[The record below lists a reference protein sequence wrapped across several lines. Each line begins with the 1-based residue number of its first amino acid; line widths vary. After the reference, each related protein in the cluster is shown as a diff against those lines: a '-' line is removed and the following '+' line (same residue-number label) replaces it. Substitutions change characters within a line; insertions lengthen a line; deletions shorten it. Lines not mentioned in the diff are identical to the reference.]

1 MTIAGSL
8 NVGKMIID
16 GNTRGSRDG
25 QFADVLN
32 PSTNEVIDRVPL
44 ATAED
49 VEEALDVAR
58 KGFKIWSSTPI
69 HERYEILVRFTTLL
83 EKHKTELA
91 EILTLENGKP
101 LEQSEAEIDTGVR
114 LFKGFAEKS
123 KSMYGLTAPLDAQ
136 PGLEKDIFFTRR
148 EPIGVM
154 GAILPFNFPID
165 LFSHKVA
172 PALAAG
178 NAVVIKPAME
188 APLTVIRVTELLHE
202 AGVPGSVMQ
211 VVTGRGSV
219 VGEILASSPKVNI
232 VSMTGDTQTGIRVA
246 QNAAKNLSRTFLEL
260 GGNDALVVCDDANI
274 DEAVEHAVFGRTW
287 ANGQCCCAN
296 KRMIVQ
302 SNILD
307 DFTHKLIQKL
317 KEYTVGNPMDRNTK
331 VGPLISE
338 KAANTVKQQID
349 LTVQQGATVLYG
361 GERMENC
368 FLTPAVLGNVSKD
381 ADVARDLEIFGPV
394 LPVISFKDDDEA
406 IEIANNSIYGL
417 SGSVFTKDISRA
429 MNASFKMQTGQVAI
443 NGTGLYRPDV
453 SQFGGYKQS
462 GLGREGLSV
471 TLEEM
476 TQVKNIAIR
485 NALY

>member
-1 MTIAGSL
+1 MLIGGQARS
-8 NVGKMIID
+8 
-16 GNTRGSRDG
+16 SRDN

-32 PSTNEVIDRVPL
+32 PATNEVLDRIPL

-49 VEEALDVAR
+49 VEEALDVAQE
-58 KGFKIWSSTPI
+58 GFRIWSRTPT
-69 HERYEILVRFTTLL
+69 HERYEILMRFADLL
-83 EKHKTELA
+83 RKHKREIA

-101 LEQSEAEIDTGVR
+101 LAQAESEVDTGVR
-114 LFKGFAEKS
+114 LFTGFAEMS
-123 KSMYGLTAPLDAQ
+123 KSLYGISAPLDAQ

-148 EPIGVM
+148 EPLGVM

-178 NAVVIKPAME
+178 NAVVIKPSME
-188 APLTVIRVTELLHE
+188 APLSIIRVTELLHE
-202 AGVPGSVMQ
+202 AGVPGSTMQ

-219 VGEILASSPKVNI
+219 VGEILASSPKVQI
-232 VSMTGDTQTGIRVA
+232 VSMTGDTKTGIRVA

-260 GGNDALVVCDDANI
+260 GGNDALIVFDDA
-274 DEAVEHAVFGRTW
+274 DLDLAAEHAAFGRTW

-296 KRMIVQ
+296 KRMVVQ
-302 SNILD
+302 KNVAD
-307 DFTHKLIQKL
+307 DFTHKLIAKL
-317 KEYTVGNPMDRNTK
+317 KEYTMGNPMDPSTRL
-331 VGPLISE
+331 GPLITE
-338 KAANTVKQQID
+338 KAANTVRQQID
-349 LTVQQGATVLYG
+349 LTLSQGAKLVYG
-361 GERMENC
+361 GERVEHC
-368 FLTPAVLGNVSKD
+368 FLSPAVLVNVSKD

-394 LPVISFKDDDEA
+394 LPIITFGDDAEA
-406 IEIANNSIYGL
+406 VEIANNSIYGL
-417 SGSVFTKDISRA
+417 SGSVFTRNINRA
-429 MNASFKMQTGQVAI
+429 INTAFKMQTGQVAI

-485 NALY
+485 NVLA

>member
-1 MTIAGSL
+1 MSRTL
-8 NVGKMIID
+8 NVGKMLI
-16 GNTRGSRDG
+16 GGQARSSRDNR
-25 QFADVLN
+25 FADVLN
-32 PSTNEVIDRVPL
+32 PATNEVLDRIPL

-49 VEEALDVAR
+49 VEEALDIAQE
-58 KGFKIWSSTPI
+58 GFRIWSRTPT
-69 HERYEILVRFTTLL
+69 HERYEILMRFAELL
-83 EKHKTELA
+83 RQHKSEIA

-101 LEQSEAEIDTGVR
+101 LAQAESEVDTGVR
-114 LFKGFAEKS
+114 LFTGFAEES
-123 KSMYGLTAPLDAQ
+123 KSLYGISAPLDAQ

-148 EPIGVM
+148 EPLGVM

-178 NAVVIKPAME
+178 NAVVIKPSME
-188 APLTVIRVTELLHE
+188 APLSIIRVVELLHE
-202 AGVPGSVMQ
+202 AGVPGSTMQ

-219 VGEILASSPKVNI
+219 VGEILASSPKVQI

-246 QNAAKNLSRTFLEL
+246 QNAAKNLARTFLEL
-260 GGNDALVVCDDANI
+260 GGNDALVVFDDA
-274 DEAVEHAVFGRTW
+274 DLDLAAEHAAFGRTW

-296 KRMIVQ
+296 KRLVVQ
-302 SNILD
+302 KNVAD
-307 DFTHKLIQKL
+307 EFTHKLIARL
-317 KEYTVGNPMDRNTK
+317 KEYTMGNPMDPSTK
-331 VGPLISE
+331 LGPLITE

-349 LTVQQGATVLYG
+349 LTISQGAKLVYG
-361 GERMENC
+361 GERVDHC
-368 FLTPAVLGNVSKD
+368 FLSPAVLVDVSKD

-394 LPVISFKDDDEA
+394 LPIITFGDDAEA
-406 IEIANNSIYGL
+406 VEIANNSIYGL
-417 SGSVFTKDISRA
+417 SGSVFTRDINRA
-429 MNASFKMQTGQVAI
+429 INTAFKMQTGQVAI

-453 SQFGGYKQS
+453 SQFGGYKYS

-485 NALY
+485 NVLS

>member
-1 MTIAGSL
+1 MKTINGI
-8 NVGKMIID
+8 GKLIIN
-16 GNTRGSRDG
+16 GIAKNSRDN
-25 QFADVLN
+25 QFVDVLN
-32 PSTNEVIDRVPL
+32 PATNEVIDRVPL
-44 ATAED
+44 ATKED

-58 KGFKIWSSTPI
+58 KGFDIWSNTPT
-69 HERYEILVRFTTLL
+69 HERYDILVRFAELL
-83 EKHKTELA
+83 KEHKSEIA

-101 LEQSEAEIDTGVR
+101 LEQSEAEVDTGVR

-123 KSMYGLTAPLDAQ
+123 KSLYGISAPLDAQ

-178 NAVVIKPAME
+178 NAVVIKPATE
-188 APLTVIRVTELLHE
+188 APLTLIRITELLHQ

-211 VVTGRGSV
+211 VITGRGSL
-219 VGEILASSPKVNI
+219 VGEILASSSKVDI

-260 GGNDALVVCDDANI
+260 GGNDALIVFDDADI
-274 DEAVEHAVFGRTW
+274 DVAVEHAAFGRTW

-296 KRMIVQ
+296 KRMIIQ
-302 SNILD
+302 KNIVD
-307 DFTHKLIQKL
+307 DFTHKLIKKL
-317 KEYTVGNPMDRNTK
+317 QEYKLGNPMDRSTK
-331 VGPLISE
+331 MGPLISQ
-338 KAANTVKQQID
+338 KAANTVKEQID
-349 LTVQQGATVLYG
+349 YTVNQGARVLYG
-361 GERMENC
+361 GERLDNC
-368 FLTPAVLGNVSKD
+368 FLVPTVLGDVTKD
-381 ADVARDLEIFGPV
+381 MDVARDLEIFGPV
-394 LPVISFKDDDEA
+394 LPIIEFSNDLEA
-406 IEIANNSIYGL
+406 INVANNSIYGL

-429 MNASFKMQTGQVAI
+429 LNTSYKMKTGQVAI
-443 NGTGLYRPDV
+443 NGTGLYRPDAA
-453 SQFGGYKQS
+453 QFGGYKQS
-462 GLGREGLSV
+462 GLGREGLSI

-485 NALY
+485 DVLK

>member
-1 MTIAGSL
+1 MSRTL
-8 NVGKMIID
+8 NVGKMLI
-16 GNTRGSRDG
+16 GGQARSSRDN

-32 PSTNEVIDRVPL
+32 PATNEVLDRIPL

-49 VEEALDVAR
+49 VEEALDVAQE
-58 KGFKIWSSTPI
+58 GFRIWSRTPT
-69 HERYEILVRFTTLL
+69 HERYEILMRFADLL
-83 EKHKTELA
+83 RKHKREIA

-101 LEQSEAEIDTGVR
+101 LAQAESEVDTGVR
-114 LFKGFAEKS
+114 LFTGFAEES
-123 KSMYGLTAPLDAQ
+123 KSLYGISAPLDAQ
-136 PGLEKDIFFTRR
+136 PGLENDIFFTRR
-148 EPIGVM
+148 EPLGVM

-178 NAVVIKPAME
+178 NAVVIKPSME
-188 APLTVIRVTELLHE
+188 APLSIIRVVELLHE
-202 AGVPGSVMQ
+202 AGVPGSTMQ

-219 VGEILASSPKVNI
+219 VGEILASSPKVQI

-246 QNAAKNLSRTFLEL
+246 QNAAKNLARTFLEL
-260 GGNDALVVCDDANI
+260 GGNDALVVFDDA
-274 DEAVEHAVFGRTW
+274 DLDLAAEHAAFGRTW

-296 KRMIVQ
+296 KRLVVQ
-302 SNILD
+302 KNVAD
-307 DFTHKLIQKL
+307 EFTHKLIAKL
-317 KEYTVGNPMDRNTK
+317 KEYTMGNPMDPSTK
-331 VGPLISE
+331 LGPLITE

-349 LTVQQGATVLYG
+349 LTISQGAKLVYG
-361 GERMENC
+361 GERVEHC
-368 FLTPAVLGNVSKD
+368 FLSPAVLVNVSKD

-394 LPVISFKDDDEA
+394 LPIITFGDDAEA
-406 IEIANNSIYGL
+406 VEIANNSIYGL
-417 SGSVFTKDISRA
+417 SGSVFTRNINRA
-429 MNASFKMQTGQVAI
+429 INTAFKMQTGQVAI

-453 SQFGGYKQS
+453 SQFGGYKYS

-485 NALY
+485 NVLS

>member
-1 MTIAGSL
+1 MTTQAL
-8 NVGKMIID
+8 NLGKLIID
-16 GNTRGSRDG
+16 GKSRVSRDG

-32 PSTNEVIDRVPL
+32 PATNEVIDRVPL
-44 ATAED
+44 ATPED
-49 VEEALDVAR
+49 VEEALDAAR
-58 KGFKIWSSTPI
+58 KGFKIWASTPT
-69 HERYEILVRFTTLL
+69 HERYDILFRFTHLL
-83 EKHKTELA
+83 EKHKSELA

-101 LEQSEAEIDTGVR
+101 LFQSEAEVDTGIR

-123 KSMYGLTAPLDAQ
+123 KSLYGISAPLDAQ
-136 PGLEKDIFFTRR
+136 AGLEKDIFFTRR

-188 APLTVIRVTELLHE
+188 APLTIIRITELLHE
-202 AGVPGSVMQ
+202 AGVPGSTIQ
-211 VVTGRGSV
+211 ILTGRGST

-232 VSMTGDTQTGIRVA
+232 VSMTGDTRTGIRVA
-246 QNAAKNLSRTFLEL
+246 RNAAKNLSRTFLEL
-260 GGNDALVVCDDANI
+260 GGNDALIAFDDADI

-296 KRMIVQ
+296 KRIIVQ
-302 SNILD
+302 KSILD
-307 DFTHKLIQKL
+307 DFTHKLITKL
-317 KEYTVGNPMDRNTK
+317 KGYTLGNPMNPGTK
-331 VGPLISE
+331 IGPLINE
-338 KAANTVKQQID
+338 KAANTVKKQIEH
-349 LTVQQGATVLYG
+349 TVGQGAQLLYG
-361 GERMENC
+361 GERIDNC
-368 FLTPAVLGNVSKD
+368 FLTPTILGNVSKE

-394 LPVISFKDDDEA
+394 LPIITFGDDNEA
-406 IEIANNSIYGL
+406 VEIANNSIYGL
-417 SGSVFTKDISRA
+417 SGSVFTKDIGRA
-429 MNASFKMQTGQVAI
+429 MNTAYKMETGQVAI
-443 NGTGLYRPDV
+443 NGTGLYRPDAA
-453 SQFGGYKQS
+453 QFGGYKQS

>member
-1 MTIAGSL
+1 MTTTTL
-8 NVGKMIID
+8 NVGKLIID
-16 GNTRGSRDG
+16 GQARDSRDR

-32 PSTNEVIDRVPL
+32 PTTYEVIDRVPL

-58 KGFKIWSSTPI
+58 KGFKIWANTPT
-69 HERYEILVRFTTLL
+69 HERYEILLRFAGLL
-83 EKHKTELA
+83 EKHKSELA

-101 LEQSEAEIDTGVR
+101 LFQSVAEIETGVR
-114 LFKGFAEKS
+114 LFTSFAEKS
-123 KSMYGLTAPLDAQ
+123 KSLYGISAPLDAQ
-136 PGLEKDIFFTRR
+136 AGLEKDIFFTRR
-148 EPIGVM
+148 EPIGVL

-178 NAVVIKPAME
+178 NAVVIKPATE

-202 AGVPGSVMQ
+202 AGVPGSTMQ
-211 VVTGRGSV
+211 VITGRGSL
-219 VGEILASSPKVNI
+219 VGEIIASSPKVNL
-232 VSMTGDTQTGIRVA
+232 VSMTGDTKTGIRVA

-260 GGNDALVVCDDANI
+260 GGNDALVVFDDADL
-274 DEAVEHAVFGRTW
+274 DEAVEHAAFGRTW

-296 KRMIVQ
+296 KRIIVQ
-302 SNILD
+302 NSILD
-307 DFTHKLIQKL
+307 EFTHKLIKKIQ
-317 KEYTVGNPMDRNTK
+317 EYTLGNPMDPTTK
-331 VGPLISE
+331 IGPLITE
-338 KAANTVKQQID
+338 KAANVVKQQID
-349 LTVQQGATVLYG
+349 FTLSQGAQLLYG
-361 GERMENC
+361 GERLDNA
-368 FLTPAVLGNVSKD
+368 FLSPAILGNVSKET
-381 ADVARDLEIFGPV
+381 DVARDLEIFGPV
-394 LPVISFKDDDEA
+394 LPIIGFKDDIEA
-406 IEIANNSIYGL
+406 VEISNNSIYGL
-417 SGSVFTKDISRA
+417 SGSVFSKDIRRA
-429 MNASFKMQTGQVAI
+429 LNASFKMETGQVAI

-485 NALY
+485 NVLY

>member
-1 MTIAGSL
+1 MTTKLS
-8 NVGKMIID
+8 VGKMIINGKPRD
-16 GNTRGSRDG
+16 SRDG
-25 QFADVLN
+25 QFGDVLN
-32 PSTNEVIDRVPL
+32 PTTNEVLDRVPL

-58 KGFKIWSSTPI
+58 AGFRVWANTPT
-69 HERYEILVRFTTLL
+69 HERYDILVRFAGLL
-83 EKHKTELA
+83 EKHKSELA

-101 LEQSEAEIDTGVR
+101 YFQSEAEVETGVR

-123 KSMYGLTAPLDAQ
+123 KSLYGITAPLDAQ
-136 PGLEKDIFFTRR
+136 AGLEKDIFMTRR

-178 NAVVIKPAME
+178 NAVVVKPAME
-188 APLTVIRVTELLHE
+188 APLTIIRIVELLHE

-246 QNAAKNLSRTFLEL
+246 QNAAKHLSRTFLEL
-260 GGNDALVVCDDANI
+260 GGNDALVVFDDADI
-274 DEAVEHAVFGRTW
+274 DEAVEHAAFGRTW

-302 SNILD
+302 RSILD
-307 DFTHKLIQKL
+307 EFTHKLILKL
-317 KEYTVGNPMDRNTK
+317 KEYTVGNPMDPSTK

-338 KAANTVKQQID
+338 KAAKTVKEQID
-349 LTVQQGATVLYG
+349 FTVGQGAEILFG
-361 GERMENC
+361 GERLDNC
-368 FLTPAVLGNVSKD
+368 FLTPTILGNVSKHT
-381 ADVARDLEIFGPV
+381 DVARDLEIFGPV
-394 LPVISFKDDDEA
+394 LPVIAFSDDNEA

-417 SGSVFTKDISRA
+417 SGSVFTKDIRRA
-429 MNASFKMQTGQVAI
+429 LNAAYKMETGQVAI

-476 TQVKNIAIR
+476 TQVKNIALR
-485 NALY
+485 NVLY

>member
-1 MTIAGSL
+1 MKTINGI
-8 NVGKMIID
+8 GKLIIN
-16 GNTRGSRDG
+16 GIAKNSRDN
-25 QFADVLN
+25 QFVDVLN
-32 PSTNEVIDRVPL
+32 PATNEVIDRVPL
-44 ATAED
+44 ATKED

-58 KGFKIWSSTPI
+58 KGFDIWSNTPT
-69 HERYEILVRFTTLL
+69 HERYDILVRFAELL
-83 EKHKTELA
+83 KEHKSEIA

-101 LEQSEAEIDTGVR
+101 LEQSEAEVDTGVR

-123 KSMYGLTAPLDAQ
+123 KSLYGISAPLDAQ

-178 NAVVIKPAME
+178 NAVVIKPATE
-188 APLTVIRVTELLHE
+188 APLTLIRITELLHQ

-211 VVTGRGSV
+211 VVTGRGSLI
-219 VGEILASSPKVNI
+219 GEVLASSSKVDI

-260 GGNDALVVCDDANI
+260 GGNDALIVFDDADI
-274 DEAVEHAVFGRTW
+274 DVAVEHAAFGRTW

-296 KRMIVQ
+296 KRMIIQ
-302 SNILD
+302 KNIVD
-307 DFTHKLIQKL
+307 DFTHKLIKKL
-317 KEYTVGNPMDRNTK
+317 QEYKLGNPMDRSTK
-331 VGPLISE
+331 MGPLISQ
-338 KAANTVKQQID
+338 KAANTVKEQID
-349 LTVQQGATVLYG
+349 YTVNQGARVLYG
-361 GERMENC
+361 GERLDNC
-368 FLTPAVLGNVSKD
+368 FLVPTVLGDVTKD
-381 ADVARDLEIFGPV
+381 MDVARDLEIFGPV
-394 LPVISFKDDDEA
+394 LPIIEFSNDLEA
-406 IEIANNSIYGL
+406 INVANNSIYGL

-429 MNASFKMQTGQVAI
+429 LNTSYKMKTGQVAI
-443 NGTGLYRPDV
+443 NGTGLYRPDAA
-453 SQFGGYKQS
+453 QFGGYKQS
-462 GLGREGLSV
+462 GLGREGLSI

-485 NALY
+485 DVLK

>member
-1 MTIAGSL
+1 MSRTL
-8 NVGKMIID
+8 NVGKMLI
-16 GNTRGSRDG
+16 GGQARSSRDNR
-25 QFADVLN
+25 FADVLN
-32 PSTNEVIDRVPL
+32 PATNEVLDRIPL

-49 VEEALDVAR
+49 VEEALDIAQE
-58 KGFKIWSSTPI
+58 GFRIWSRTPT
-69 HERYEILVRFTTLL
+69 HERYEILMRFAELL
-83 EKHKTELA
+83 RQHKSEIA

-101 LEQSEAEIDTGVR
+101 LAQAESEVDTGVR
-114 LFKGFAEKS
+114 LFTGFAEES
-123 KSMYGLTAPLDAQ
+123 KSLYGISAPLDAQ

-148 EPIGVM
+148 EPLGVM

-178 NAVVIKPAME
+178 NAVVIKPSME
-188 APLTVIRVTELLHE
+188 APLSIIRVVELLHE
-202 AGVPGSVMQ
+202 AGVPGSTMQ

-219 VGEILASSPKVNI
+219 VGEILASSPKVQI

-246 QNAAKNLSRTFLEL
+246 QNAAKNLARTFLEL
-260 GGNDALVVCDDANI
+260 GGNDALVVFDDA
-274 DEAVEHAVFGRTW
+274 DLDLAAEHAAFGRTW

-296 KRMIVQ
+296 KRLVVQ
-302 SNILD
+302 KNVAD
-307 DFTHKLIQKL
+307 EFTHKLIARL
-317 KEYTVGNPMDRNTK
+317 KEYTMGNPMDPSTK
-331 VGPLISE
+331 LGPLITE

-349 LTVQQGATVLYG
+349 LTISQGAKLVYG
-361 GERMENC
+361 GERVDHC
-368 FLTPAVLGNVSKD
+368 FLSPAVLVDVSKD

-394 LPVISFKDDDEA
+394 LPIITFGDDAEA
-406 IEIANNSIYGL
+406 AEIANNSIYGL
-417 SGSVFTKDISRA
+417 SGSVFTRDINRA
-429 MNASFKMQTGQVAI
+429 INTAFKMQTGQVAI

-453 SQFGGYKQS
+453 SQFGGYKYS

-485 NALY
+485 NVLS

>member
-1 MTIAGSL
+1 MSRTL
-8 NVGKMIID
+8 NVGKMLI
-16 GNTRGSRDG
+16 GGQARSSRDN

-32 PSTNEVIDRVPL
+32 PATNEVLDRIPL

-49 VEEALDVAR
+49 VEEALDVAQE
-58 KGFKIWSSTPI
+58 GFRIWSRTPT
-69 HERYEILVRFTTLL
+69 HERYEILMRFADLL
-83 EKHKTELA
+83 RKHKREIA

-101 LEQSEAEIDTGVR
+101 LAQAESEVDTGVR
-114 LFKGFAEKS
+114 LFTGFAEMS
-123 KSMYGLTAPLDAQ
+123 KSLYGISAPLDAQ

-148 EPIGVM
+148 EPLGVM

-178 NAVVIKPAME
+178 NAVVIKPSME
-188 APLTVIRVTELLHE
+188 APLSIIRVTELLHE
-202 AGVPGSVMQ
+202 AGVPGSTMQ

-219 VGEILASSPKVNI
+219 VGEILASSPKVQI
-232 VSMTGDTQTGIRVA
+232 VSMTGDTKTGIRVA

-260 GGNDALVVCDDANI
+260 GGNDALIVFDDA
-274 DEAVEHAVFGRTW
+274 DLDLAAEHAAFGRTW

-296 KRMIVQ
+296 KRMVVQ
-302 SNILD
+302 KNVAD
-307 DFTHKLIQKL
+307 DFTHKLIAKL
-317 KEYTVGNPMDRNTK
+317 KEYTMGNPMDPSTRL
-331 VGPLISE
+331 GPLITE
-338 KAANTVKQQID
+338 KAANTVRQQID
-349 LTVQQGATVLYG
+349 LTLSQGAKLVYG
-361 GERMENC
+361 GERVEHC
-368 FLTPAVLGNVSKD
+368 FLSPAVLVNVSKD

-394 LPVISFKDDDEA
+394 LPIITFGDDAEA
-406 IEIANNSIYGL
+406 VEIANNSIYGL
-417 SGSVFTKDISRA
+417 SGSVFTRNINRA
-429 MNASFKMQTGQVAI
+429 INTAFKMQTGQVAI

-485 NALY
+485 NVLA

>member
-1 MTIAGSL
+1 MKIQEL
-8 NVGKMIID
+8 NVGKLIID
-16 GNTRGSRDG
+16 GKPRLSKDG

-32 PSTNEVIDRVPL
+32 PATNEVIDRVPL
-44 ATAED
+44 ATIED

-58 KGFKIWSSTPI
+58 KGFRIWANTPT
-69 HERYEILVRFTTLL
+69 HERYDILFRFAHLL
-83 EKHKTELA
+83 EKHKSELA
-91 EILTLENGKP
+91 ELLTLENGKP
-101 LEQSEAEIDTGVR
+101 LFQSEAEVDTGIR

-123 KSMYGLTAPLDAQ
+123 KSLYGISAPLDAQ
-136 PGLEKDIFFTRR
+136 AGLEKDIFFTRR

-178 NAVVIKPAME
+178 NAVVVKPAME
-188 APLTVIRVTELLHE
+188 APLTIIRITELLHE
-202 AGVPGSVMQ
+202 AGVPGSTMQ
-211 VVTGRGSV
+211 VITGRGSI

-260 GGNDALVVCDDANI
+260 GGNDALVVFDDADIN
-274 DEAVEHAVFGRTW
+274 EAVEHAVFGRTW

-302 SNILD
+302 KSILD
-307 DFTHKLIQKL
+307 DFTHKLIIKV
-317 KEYTVGNPMDRNTK
+317 KEYTLGNPMDRNTK
-331 VGPLISE
+331 IGPLINE
-338 KAANTVKQQID
+338 EAANKVKQQIEH
-349 LTVQQGATVLYG
+349 TVAQGGQILYG
-361 GERMENC
+361 GERIDNC
-368 FLTPAVLGNVSKD
+368 FLTPAILGNVSKET
-381 ADVARDLEIFGPV
+381 DVARNLEIFGPV
-394 LPVISFKDDDEA
+394 LPIIAFEDDSEA
-406 IEIANNSIYGL
+406 VEIANNSIYGL
-417 SGSVFTKDISRA
+417 SGSVFTRDIRRA
-429 MNASFKMQTGQVAI
+429 LNASYKMETGQVAI
-443 NGTGLYRPDV
+443 NGTGLYRPDAA
-453 SQFGGYKQS
+453 QFGGYKQS

>member
-1 MTIAGSL
+1 MGKTL
-8 NVGKMIID
+8 NIGKMLI
-16 GNTRGSRDG
+16 GGQARSSRDN

-32 PSTNEVIDRVPL
+32 PATNEVLDRIPL

-49 VEEALDVAR
+49 VEEALDIAR
-58 KGFKIWSSTPI
+58 EGFRIWSRTPT
-69 HERYEILVRFTTLL
+69 HERYEILMRFADLL
-83 EKHKTELA
+83 RKHKRELA

-101 LEQSEAEIDTGVR
+101 LAQAESEVDTGVR
-114 LFKGFAEKS
+114 LFTGFAEMS
-123 KSMYGLTAPLDAQ
+123 KSLYGISAPLDAQ

-148 EPIGVM
+148 EPLGVM

-178 NAVVIKPAME
+178 NAVVIKPSME
-188 APLTVIRVTELLHE
+188 APLSIIRVTELLHE
-202 AGVPGSVMQ
+202 AGVPGSAMQ

-219 VGEILASSPKVNI
+219 VGEILASSPKVQI

-260 GGNDALVVCDDANI
+260 GGNDALIVYDDA
-274 DEAVEHAVFGRTW
+274 DLDLAVEHAAFGRTW

-296 KRMIVQ
+296 KRMVVQ
-302 SNILD
+302 KNVAE
-307 DFTHKLIQKL
+307 DFTHKLIAKL
-317 KEYTVGNPMDRNTK
+317 KEYTMGNPMDPSTK
-331 VGPLISE
+331 LGPLITE

-349 LTVQQGATVLYG
+349 HTLSQGAKLVYG
-361 GERMENC
+361 GERVEHC
-368 FLTPAVLGNVSKD
+368 FLTPAVLVDVSKD

-394 LPVISFKDDDEA
+394 LPIITFNDDAEA
-406 IEIANNSIYGL
+406 VEIANNSIYGL
-417 SGSVFTKDISRA
+417 SGSVFTRNIYRA
-429 MNASFKMQTGQVAI
+429 LDTACKMQTGQVAI

-453 SQFGGYKQS
+453 SQFGGYKYS

-485 NALY
+485 NVLS

>member
-1 MTIAGSL
+1 MSRTL
-8 NVGKMIID
+8 NVGKMLI
-16 GNTRGSRDG
+16 GGQARSSRDN

-32 PSTNEVIDRVPL
+32 PATNEVLDRIPL

-49 VEEALDVAR
+49 VEEALDVAQE
-58 KGFKIWSSTPI
+58 GFRIWSRTPT
-69 HERYEILVRFTTLL
+69 HERYEILMRFADLL
-83 EKHKTELA
+83 RKHKREIA

-101 LEQSEAEIDTGVR
+101 LAQAESEVDTGVR
-114 LFKGFAEKS
+114 LFTGFAEES
-123 KSMYGLTAPLDAQ
+123 KSLYGISAPLDAQ
-136 PGLEKDIFFTRR
+136 PGLENDIFFTRR
-148 EPIGVM
+148 EPLGVM

-178 NAVVIKPAME
+178 NAVVIKPSME
-188 APLTVIRVTELLHE
+188 APLSIIRVVELLHE
-202 AGVPGSVMQ
+202 AGVPGSTMQ

-219 VGEILASSPKVNI
+219 VGEILASSPKVQI

-246 QNAAKNLSRTFLEL
+246 QNAAKNLARTFLEL
-260 GGNDALVVCDDANI
+260 GGNDALVVFDDA
-274 DEAVEHAVFGRTW
+274 DLDLAAEHAAFGRTW

-296 KRMIVQ
+296 KRLVVQ
-302 SNILD
+302 KNVAD
-307 DFTHKLIQKL
+307 EFTHKLIAKL
-317 KEYTVGNPMDRNTK
+317 KEYTMGNPMDPSTK
-331 VGPLISE
+331 LGPLITE

-349 LTVQQGATVLYG
+349 LTISQGAKLVYG
-361 GERMENC
+361 GERVEHC
-368 FLTPAVLGNVSKD
+368 FLSPAVLVDVSKD

-394 LPVISFKDDDEA
+394 LPIITFGDDAEA
-406 IEIANNSIYGL
+406 VEIANNSIYGL
-417 SGSVFTKDISRA
+417 SGSVFTRNINRA
-429 MNASFKMQTGQVAI
+429 INTAFKMQTGQVAI

-453 SQFGGYKQS
+453 SQFGGYKYS

-485 NALY
+485 NVLS

>member
-1 MTIAGSL
+1 MKTINGI
-8 NVGKMIID
+8 GKLIIN
-16 GNTRGSRDG
+16 GIAKNSRDN
-25 QFADVLN
+25 QFVDVLN
-32 PSTNEVIDRVPL
+32 PATNEVIDRVPL
-44 ATAED
+44 ATKED

-58 KGFKIWSSTPI
+58 KGFDIWSNTPT
-69 HERYEILVRFTTLL
+69 HERYDILVRFAELL
-83 EKHKTELA
+83 KEHKSEIA

-101 LEQSEAEIDTGVR
+101 LEQSEAEVDTGVR

-123 KSMYGLTAPLDAQ
+123 KSLYGISAPLDAQ

-178 NAVVIKPAME
+178 NAVVIKPATE
-188 APLTVIRVTELLHE
+188 APLTLIRITELLHQ

-211 VVTGRGSV
+211 VITGRGSL
-219 VGEILASSPKVNI
+219 VGEILASSSKVDI

-260 GGNDALVVCDDANI
+260 GGNDALIVFDDADI
-274 DEAVEHAVFGRTW
+274 DVAVEHAAFGRTW

-296 KRMIVQ
+296 KRMIIQ
-302 SNILD
+302 KNIVD
-307 DFTHKLIQKL
+307 DFTHKLIKKL
-317 KEYTVGNPMDRNTK
+317 QEYKLGNPMDRSTK
-331 VGPLISE
+331 MGPLISQ
-338 KAANTVKQQID
+338 KAANTVKEQID
-349 LTVQQGATVLYG
+349 YTVNQGARVLYG
-361 GERMENC
+361 GERLDNC
-368 FLTPAVLGNVSKD
+368 FLVPTVLRDVTKD
-381 ADVARDLEIFGPV
+381 MDVARDLEIFGPV
-394 LPVISFKDDDEA
+394 LPIIEFSNDLEA
-406 IEIANNSIYGL
+406 INVANNSIYGL

-429 MNASFKMQTGQVAI
+429 LNTSYKMKTGQVAI
-443 NGTGLYRPDV
+443 NGTGLYRPDAA
-453 SQFGGYKQS
+453 QFGGYKQS
-462 GLGREGLSV
+462 GLGREGLSI

-485 NALY
+485 DVLK